1 LNFKRIFFI
10 AGGSGITPI
19 FQTILEIA
27 HLQDDKTELI
37 LLFGNKTEEDIVLRK
52 ELEALSNRVRL
63 LYILDT
69 PPQGW
74 PFYKGFVNH
83 ELLKEICPLDDPNTL
98 YIHCGP
104 APMNKFLRE
113 LFAKEYPQSTLF
125 KF

>member
-52 ELEALSNRVRL
+52 
-63 LYILDT
+63 
-69 PPQGW
+69 
-74 PFYKGFVNH
+74 
-83 ELLKEICPLDDPNTL
+83 
-98 YIHCGP
+98 
-104 APMNKFLRE
+104 
-113 LFAKEYPQSTLF
+113 
-125 KF
+125 